1 MRKAKSKKIGRKR
14 DSLSKDLS
22 NLMEKGKWVRFNELF
37 ELQPKNKTITL
48 RVSDDLLNE
57 IKKLAEKKDINYQKL
72 IRNTLIEMVSRKA
85 S

>member
-1 MRKAKSKKIGRKR
+1 MVKIKSKTIGRKR
-14 DSLSKDLS
+14 DSLSKNLS

>member
-1 MRKAKSKKIGRKR
+1 MGKAKSKKISRER